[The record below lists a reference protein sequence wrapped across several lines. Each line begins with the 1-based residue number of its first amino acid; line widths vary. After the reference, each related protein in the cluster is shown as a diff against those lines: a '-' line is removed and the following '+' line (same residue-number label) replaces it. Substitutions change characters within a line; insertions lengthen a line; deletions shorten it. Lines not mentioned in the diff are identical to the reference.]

1 MNSIFDVLKGLL
13 TSYLGKL
20 LKILQICFPRNSNK
34 NCFLKSCA
42 EGKDSK
48 ISPLKSHGGERTLS
62 ISPKK
67 FNAGSKIMS
76 QINTVSHVWES
87 MSFLV
92 AQVAADSFVTPWTA
106 ACQGPLS
113 STVSQSLLKLMSIES
128 VMLSNYLILCRFL
141 RLLPSISPST
151 RVFPNESTLHIRW
164 PKYQSFRFSIS
175 SSNKYSGL
183 ASFRID

>member
-1 MNSIFDVLKGLL
+1 MNYFNPRLENKKENTDFGTQETVQMNSIFDVLKGLL

-76 QINTVSHVWES
+76 
-87 MSFLV
+87 
-92 AQVAADSFVTPWTA
+92 
-106 ACQGPLS
+106 
-113 STVSQSLLKLMSIES
+113 
-128 VMLSNYLILCRFL
+128 
-141 RLLPSISPST
+141 
-151 RVFPNESTLHIRW
+151 
-164 PKYQSFRFSIS
+164 
-175 SSNKYSGL
+175 
-183 ASFRID
+183 